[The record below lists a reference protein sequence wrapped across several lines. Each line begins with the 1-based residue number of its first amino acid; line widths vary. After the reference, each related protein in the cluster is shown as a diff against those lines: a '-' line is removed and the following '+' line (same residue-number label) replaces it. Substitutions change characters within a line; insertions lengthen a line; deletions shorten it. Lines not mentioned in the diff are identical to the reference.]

1 MHDILRRGKHC
12 MHVIYI
18 KKCFTFVR
26 IFFHS
31 LEIHKLRRPVFLR
44 FDVNVSTFPLIQNGY
59 FFKIAKSDLLEIT
72 SYIIWN
78 ARIASWYYVYS
89 NFRRK

>member
-1 MHDILRRGKHC
+1 

-18 KKCFTFVR
+18 KMFHICKDFLSLIRNSQVTASCF
-26 IFFHS
+26 
-31 LEIHKLRRPVFLR
+31 FLR

-78 ARIASWYYVYS
+78 ARIASWYHVYS